1 MQNKPNLREAQMNV
15 SAVTITNY
23 EEIWPHNP
31 RKNKPNSNPNKPN
44 SNPDPYYLKV
54 DGGPK

>member
-23 EEIWPHNP
+23 EENRPSSP
-31 RKNKPNSNPNKPN
+31 RKNKPNSNPIQTQT
-44 SNPDPYYLKV
+44 NPITKR
-54 DGGPK
+54 PKMNVN